1 MEKLDLNLI
10 DAEKNRKDKVEKLIN
25 NHTLLGQFL
34 LLQNNI
40 FKFVKN
46 FTIYEFCLWI
56 KYMNFYILRKNEF
69 YKNKYKKG
77 DIVYIELGTNI
88 GNELSYI
95 HPCVILEENRD
106 NIFIIPCSSSKVS
119 KIYDKKGNIY
129 KEYIL
134 ASKNDGFTKD
144 TVLLL
149 NNIKW
154 VSKTRIVNTM
164 GKVSKELLNK
174 LYEESFKYNYSH
186 QFYQLK
192 KVEEKNIALEKE
204 LSELKEKY
212 KIDN

>member
-10 DAEKNRKDKVEKLIN
+10 DAEKNKKDKVEKLIN

-77 DIVYIELGTNI
+77 EIVYIELGANV

-106 NIFIIPCSSSKVS
+106 NIFVIPCSSSKVS
-119 KIYDKKGNIY
+119 KIYDKYGKMY

-134 ASKNDGFTKD
+134 A
-144 TVLLL
+144 
-149 NNIKW
+149 
-154 VSKTRIVNTM
+154 KTT
-164 GKVSKELLNK
+164 
-174 LYEESFKYNYSH
+174 
-186 QFYQLK
+186 
-192 KVEEKNIALEKE
+192 
-204 LSELKEKY
+204 
-212 KIDN
+212 D